1 MSDASFKQKTIAI
14 VYDFD
19 GTLTPEPMQNYAIL
33 PKLGITPDDF
43 WPEVGEEVAQ
53 TGAENMLVY
62 MRKLLEK
69 ADQAKVHITKEDYA
83 DLAKNIQYYK
93 GVETWFTRLN
103 DYVAD
108 KNPHI
113 TLKHYIVSAGMK
125 EILEGV
131 AIKDE
136 FDGMYASEYF
146 FNFKGIAT
154 FPKLVIT
161 DTSKT
166 QFLFRINKGIED
178 LSQSI
183 NNHMP
188 ESERPIPFSNMI
200 YIGDG
205 LTDVPS
211 MALTRKEGGHAIA
224 VYEEDNIQQQAVSQ
238 ALLKANRVDFAAP
251 ADYTQNAPLDQK
263 MRLLLNY
270 IIAGIEYREMVQNA
284 QSNDS

>member
-1 MSDASFKQKTIAI
+1 MQNTIAL

-33 PKLGITPDDF
+33 PKLGIDADAF
-43 WPEVGEEVAQ
+43 WQEVGEEVAR

-69 ADQAKVHITKEDYA
+69 AQEQKVHIRQEDYA
-83 DLAKNIQYYK
+83 ELAQSIEYFP
-93 GVETWFTRLN
+93 GVEQWFELIN
-103 DYVAD
+103 QHVASRS
-108 KNPHI
+108 PHVQV
-113 TLKHYIVSAGMK
+113 KHYVISAGMK
-125 EILEGV
+125 EILNGV
-131 AIKDE
+131 TIRNA
-136 FDGMYASEYF
+136 FANMYASEYF
-146 FNFKGIAT
+146 FDHRGIAT

-183 NNHMP
+183 NEHMP
-188 ESERPIPFSNMI
+188 ESQRPVPFSNMI

-211 MALTRKEGGHAIA
+211 MAMTKKEGGNTIA
-224 VYEEDNIQQQAVSQ
+224 VYQEDKPRQLEVCQS
-238 ALLKANRVDFAAP
+238 LLKAKRVDFVAR
-251 ADYTQNAPLDQK
+251 ADFRAGKQLHERTK
-263 MRLLLNY
+263 LLLN
-270 IIAGIEYREMVQNA
+270 ALVANIEYHAELHQCQLEN
-284 QSNDS
+284 Q

>member
-1 MSDASFKQKTIAI
+1 
-14 VYDFD
+14 
-19 GTLTPEPMQNYAIL
+19 
-33 PKLGITPDDF
+33 
-43 WPEVGEEVAQ
+43 
-53 TGAENMLVY
+53 
-62 MRKLLEK
+62 
-69 ADQAKVHITKEDYA
+69 
-83 DLAKNIQYYK
+83 
-93 GVETWFTRLN
+93 
-103 DYVAD
+103 
-108 KNPHI
+108 
-113 TLKHYIVSAGMK
+113 
-125 EILEGV
+125 
-131 AIKDE
+131 
-136 FDGMYASEYF
+136 
-146 FNFKGIAT
+146 
-154 FPKLVIT
+154 
-161 DTSKT
+161 
-166 QFLFRINKGIED
+166 
-178 LSQSI
+178 
-183 NNHMP
+183 MP

>member
-1 MSDASFKQKTIAI
+1 MGAYDWLMTDTSFKQNTIAI
-14 VYDFD
+14 IYDFD

-33 PKLGITPDDF
+33 PKLGIHPNDF
-43 WPEVGEEVAQ
+43 WQEVGEEVAQ

-69 ADQAKVHITKEDYA
+69 ADEAKVHITKADYA

-93 GVETWFTRLN
+93 GVETWFKRIN
-103 DYVAD
+103 DYVMD
-108 KNPHI
+108 KNSNIHI
-113 TLKHYIVSAGMK
+113 KHYIVSAGMK
-125 EILEGV
+125 EVLEGV

-136 FDGMYASEYF
+136 FEAIYASEYF
-146 FNFKGIAT
+146 FDFKGIAT

-166 QFLFRINKGIED
+166 QFLFRVNKGIED
-178 LSQSI
+178 LSQTI
-183 NNHMP
+183 NEHMP
-188 ESERPIPFSNMI
+188 EAERPVPFSNII

-224 VYEEDNIQQQAVSQ
+224 VYEEDNTQQQAVGQ
-238 ALLKANRVDFAAP
+238 ALLKAGRVDFVAP
-251 ADYTQNAPLDQK
+251 ADYSPNSILETK
-263 MRLLLNY
+263 MTLLLNY
-270 IIAGIEYREMVQNA
+270 IIAHIEYRQILN
-284 QSNDS
+284 